1 MAAVSRRLDGSAVR
15 VSLRADCRNGR
26 LMRYIEQHAEVS
38 DRTFVGATARIEAVM
53 SARRLEMLRA
63 FGDDVSVVKH

>member
-1 MAAVSRRLDGSAVR
+1 MR
-15 VSLRADCRNGR
+15 VLLRANCRNGR

-53 SARRLEMLRA
+53 PARRLEMLRA